1 MDGISVYL
9 DNPKEFEK
17 KERKRDNL
25 LEVMH
30 EINMVTGA
38 KINI

>member
-9 DNPKEFEK
+9 DNPKESEK

-25 LEVMH
+25 LEVIH